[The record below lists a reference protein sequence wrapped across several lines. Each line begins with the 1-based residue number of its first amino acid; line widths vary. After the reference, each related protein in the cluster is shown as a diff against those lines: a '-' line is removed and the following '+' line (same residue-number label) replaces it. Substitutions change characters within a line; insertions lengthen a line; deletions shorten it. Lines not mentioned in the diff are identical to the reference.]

1 MPETPTTSGTTS
13 VSDHRPVPRG
23 VLPRGI
29 QTWLMVG
36 LAGGMLLIILVAGR
50 PATPARQT
58 MSAPAPSPSPDRV
71 RDYQERLRA
80 LEAQAM
86 QEAQSAP
93 PASPAASAKSEQ
105 QPTNGREDPLA
116 AERRRREYES
126 RFASNISF
134 SRRASAEPS
143 TSEPATSRSTAD
155 RASGGT
161 PSIDEIADAVVRA
174 TAKAGAAAT
183 TTQQSAK
190 AAERVHDGETNT
202 PASADQRS
210 RSRHT
215 DRISA
220 AGPLHRVLEG
230 TVIET
235 ALTNRLDGSGP
246 SPVNCLVTTPLYSH
260 GGQQLLIP
268 IGARILGES
277 KPVQSQGESRL
288 AVAFHRLMLP
298 DGSTYSLDLYPGLN
312 QIGDSGL
319 RDRVNQHYWS
329 IFGAAAAVGLVS
341 GFAQAIG
348 ASANVGEG
356 DRTVVISGGAAETTA
371 QATMQV
377 MNRFLNRLPSI
388 TIREGHRVQ
397 IYLTS
402 DLELPAYEAPRLS
415 GSF

>member
-1 MPETPTTSGTTS
+1 MSETPPTPGGTP

-50 PATPARQT
+50 PTTPAPRT
-58 MSAPAPSPSPDRV
+58 SSAPVSAPSADRA
-71 RDYQERLRA
+71 RDYQGRLRA

-93 PASPAASAKSEQ
+93 SAPASPAKPEQPQSHGSE
-105 QPTNGREDPLA
+105 DALA
-116 AERRRREYES
+116 AERKRREYES
-126 RFASNISF
+126 RFASNIAF
-134 SRRASAEPS
+134 SRRAGADQASAPGRAGSHSAIDRES
-143 TSEPATSRSTAD
+143 GTS
-155 RASGGT
+155 

-174 TAKAGAAAT
+174 TAKAGAGVPAPQIAR
-183 TTQQSAK
+183 
-190 AAERVHDGETNT
+190 AAERAQAETK
-202 PASADQRS
+202 ASATAERGS
-210 RSRHT
+210 RPAHT

-246 SPVNCLVTTPLYSH
+246 APVNCLVTTPLYSH
-260 GGQQLLIP
+260 GGQRILIP
-268 IGARILGES
+268 IGARVLGDS
-277 KPVQSQGESRL
+277 KPVQAQGESRL
-288 AVAFHRLMLP
+288 AVAFHRLVLP
-298 DGSTYSLDLYPGLN
+298 DGSTFSLDLYPGLN
-312 QIGDSGL
+312 QIGDAGL
-319 RDRVNQHYWS
+319 RDLVNQHYWS

-341 GFAQAIG
+341 GFAQAVSA
-348 ASANVGEG
+348 ASANVGTR
-356 DRTVVISGGAAETTA
+356 DRTVVITGSASETTA

-377 MNRFLNRLPSI
+377 MNRFLNRLPTV

-402 DLELPAYEAPRLS
+402 DLELPAYEPPQLPS
-415 GSF
+415 GF